1 MIVGTGICLI
11 IVLLKNYKVKMKEDT
26 LPEYPSLTS
35 PIFLEGVTASQFMVE
50 EPSETKP
57 MN

>member
-1 MIVGTGICLI
+1 
-11 IVLLKNYKVKMKEDT
+11 MKDDT

-57 MN
+57 MNYHRVNRLSILHKNTISNS